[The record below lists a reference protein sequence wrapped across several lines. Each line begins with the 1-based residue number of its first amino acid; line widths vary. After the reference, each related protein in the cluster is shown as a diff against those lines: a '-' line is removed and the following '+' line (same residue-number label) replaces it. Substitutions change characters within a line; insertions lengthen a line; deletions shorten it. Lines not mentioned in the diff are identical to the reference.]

1 LIGLKGHYIYI
12 LDIRLDID
20 VPKFFTLCLDWIE
33 GALQIYIYILD
44 IRLDIDVPKFK
55 YISIFTDKTFEF

>member
-1 LIGLKGHYIYI
+1 MKNLGAKLQQLHKNT
-12 LDIRLDID
+12 
-20 VPKFFTLCLDWIE
+20 FTLCLDWIE